1 MKNYQII
8 PLMPGVYELSPRKS
22 GKGKDLT
29 PVIKM
34 LEEKM
39 REMKKTIKESA

>member
-1 MKNYQII
+1 MKNYHII
-8 PLMPGVYELSPRKS
+8 PLMPGVYELSPRKL

-39 REMKKTIKESA
+39 REMEKAIKESA